1 MKKCAPRVRKM
12 SVVSK
17 SRSTFDEGIIENMGE
32 ESGERGGE
40 KSQALRKG
48 TRRICYGP
56 SNGQT

>member
-1 MKKCAPRVRKM
+1 M